1 MLGAELMLPKALGW
15 ASGVLSAPSSAAHG
29 LCSFGQ
35 ILLCGPHPYDLLS
48 RAVTPLPR
56 RVDVLVMTPW
66 FAPIIWDGTFDS
78 AILDAQFRD
87 TTIGL
92 TVFAIKK

>member
-1 MLGAELMLPKALGW
+1 MGPRALGW
-15 ASGVLSAPSSAAHG
+15 ESGVLSAPSSVAHR
-29 LCSFGQ
+29 LCNFGQ
-35 ILLCGPHPYDLLS
+35 ILLCGPHPHALLS
-48 RAVTPLPR
+48 HTVTHLPR

-78 AILDAQFRD
+78 AILDAQFRNI
-87 TTIGL
+87 TIGL